1 VPPRDPEKRFT
12 KIDFGFP
19 PRSSRSARRDNDWLR
34 LTSHDQREFKM
45 FDGSVAMRRLLLAAM
60 MFGAA
65 SGAQAADMPD
75 FLRGSLPASSTPTRN
90 WDGWYVGGQVGY
102 AWTNT
107 NYGKTVVS
115 QTNDL
120 FRSTELQG
128 PTSQLTLLGRV
139 NGRSPGFGAFVGRNY
154 QYGEVVLGVEA
165 NYNYFSTLGT
175 STAGTL
181 GPIEFPAGIT
191 LPANATSAVDAVTLS
206 GNAALQ
212 VRDETTFRGR
222 AGWATGDFL
231 PYMFGGLAVGRMD
244 ATRTVTSSVER
255 TIFNTNG
262 TSNTFSLPQ
271 FSLTTTDGRSN
282 NYVVGWT
289 AGLGMEYM
297 LWGNVFLRGEWA
309 YTSFTSVKNTS
320 VTQNNVNLGLGYK
333 F

>member
-1 VPPRDPEKRFT
+1 
-12 KIDFGFP
+12 
-19 PRSSRSARRDNDWLR
+19 
-34 LTSHDQREFKM
+34 
-45 FDGSVAMRRLLLAAM
+45 MRRLLLAAM

-75 FLRGSLPASSTPTRN
+75 FLRGSLPASSPPTRN
-90 WDGWYVGGQVGY
+90 WDGWYAGGQVGY

-107 NYGKTVVS
+107 DYGKTVVS

-120 FRSTELQG
+120 FRSTELEA

-154 QYGEVVLGVEA
+154 QYGDVVLGAEA

-175 STAGTL
+175 STAATL
-181 GPIEFPAGIT
+181 GPIQFPTSIT
-191 LPANATSAVDAVTLS
+191 LPANATSAADAVTLS
-206 GNAALQ
+206 GKAALQ

-244 ATRTVTSSVER
+244 ATRTVSSTVNR
-255 TIFNTNG
+255 TIFFSNGNT
-262 TSNTFSLPQ
+262 STFGLPQ

-320 VTQNNVNLGLGYK
+320 VTQNSVNLGLGYK